1 MFTQFNTVL
10 ESLRVQVNSG
20 QIIDTTFIP
29 VPIERNNKEDNAS
42 IKQGNTPQEWS
53 EKKRTH
59 KDVDARWTK
68 KSGVRHYGVEVA
80 PISRTPYR

>member
-68 KSGVRHYGVEVA
+68 KSGVSHYGVEVA